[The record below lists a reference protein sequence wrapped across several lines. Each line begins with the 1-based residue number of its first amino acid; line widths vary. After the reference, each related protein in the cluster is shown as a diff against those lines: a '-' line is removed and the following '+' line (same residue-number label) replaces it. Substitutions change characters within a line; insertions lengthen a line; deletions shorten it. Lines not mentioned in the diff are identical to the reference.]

1 MLMCLAGGTGSRPG
15 GSASRA
21 GEVGEAEARVTSLAG
36 VGVGVVGMGATTTQ
50 APPRK

>member
-1 MLMCLAGGTGSRPG
+1 MLMCLAGGTGFRPG

-21 GEVGEAEARVTSLAG
+21 GEVGEAEARARSL

>member
-1 MLMCLAGGTGSRPG
+1 MLMCLAGGTGFRPG

-21 GEVGEAEARVTSLAG
+21 GEVGEAEARARSLG